1 MSNLKTQLQDIFNRQ
16 TLSEIYH
23 HFSTIW
29 TVSFKIVATFLVTYA
44 AIFVFAFVHMIENSK
59 PATFPEFY
67 SNLLATADMSADVA
81 QSVLSLMV
89 IFLILKFGFY
99 LLIRR
104 NQGHGSVE
112 SSAHKS

>member
-1 MSNLKTQLQDIFNRQ
+1 MNNLKTQLQNIFNLQ
-16 TLSEIYH
+16 SLTEIYH

-29 TVSFKIVATFLVTYA
+29 SAAFKIVATFLVTYA
-44 AIFVFAFVHMIENSK
+44 ATFVFAFVAMINNSK

-67 SNLLATADMSADVA
+67 SNLLATADISADVT

-104 NQGHGSVE
+104 NQGQGSVE
-112 SSAHKS
+112 SPAK